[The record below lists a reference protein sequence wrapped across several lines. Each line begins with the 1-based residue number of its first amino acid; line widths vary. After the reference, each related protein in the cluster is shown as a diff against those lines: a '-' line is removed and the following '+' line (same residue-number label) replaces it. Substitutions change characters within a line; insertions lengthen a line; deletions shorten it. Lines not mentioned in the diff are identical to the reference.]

1 MDGTV
6 GSFIGTGQFWTVIG
20 IIALL
25 FLFFRMFRTVA
36 EYERLVVYTLGRVLP
51 GIGVRGPGLV
61 IIVPFI
67 ETATKVDQRETF
79 LDIPPQTAITKDNA
93 PISIDFLVYYRITDP
108 ELSVIKVDNVVN
120 ASTSIAMTNLRA
132 VIGDIELDGVLSKR
146 EQINDILRVK
156 LDEVT
161 DRWGLKITSVEIK
174 EVEPPKAIQDAMN
187 RQMSAERERRAEI
200 ITANGARDAA
210 ITRAQ
215 GMKQAAI
222 LEAQGKKESAI
233 LEAEGFRESEALRA
247 QGYAA
252 ALKAIYEEAKKLD
265 DKTMMLQYFQMLQ
278 KVGQSDSTKFVLPM
292 ELTSMMQ
299 RFSRNITDLDAV
311 TPLPQKNKNGSE

>member
-1 MDGTV
+1 MNPNEILTPGMLLTIV
-6 GSFIGTGQFWTVIG
+6 GVLV
-20 IIALL
+20 LL
-25 FLFFRMFRTVA
+25 FLFFSTFRVVA
-36 EYERLVVYTLGRVLP
+36 EYERLVVYTLGRVLT
-51 GIGVRGPGLV
+51 GVGVRGPGLV
-61 IIVPFI
+61 IVVPFL
-67 ETATKVDQRETF
+67 ETATKVDQRERF
-79 LDIPPQTAITKDNA
+79 LDIPPQTAITEDNA

-108 ELSVIKVDNVVN
+108 KLSVLKVDDVVS
-120 ASTSIAMTNLRA
+120 ASTSIAMTTLRA
-132 VIGDIELDGVLSKR
+132 VIGDISLDDVLSKR

-174 EVEPPKAIQDAMN
+174 EIEPPHDIQDAMN
-187 RQMSAERERRAEI
+187 LQMSAERKRRAEI
-200 ITANGARDAA
+200 ITANGEREAA
-210 ITRAQ
+210 VTRAE
-215 GMKQAAI
+215 GHKQAAI
-222 LEAQGKKESAI
+222 LKAEGEKRAAILDAQGQ
-233 LEAEGFRESEALRA
+233 RESEALRA

-252 ALKAIYEEAKKLD
+252 ALKAIYEEAQKLD